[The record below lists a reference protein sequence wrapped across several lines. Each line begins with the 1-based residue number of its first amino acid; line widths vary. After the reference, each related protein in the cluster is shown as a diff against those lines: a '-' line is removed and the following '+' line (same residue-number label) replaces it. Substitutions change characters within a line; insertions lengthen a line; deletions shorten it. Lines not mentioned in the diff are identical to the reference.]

1 MVSKRITSVRAL
13 KVAAAFSVVTALII
27 SPAVAEDL
35 KAKGEAL
42 LTKNCVRCHAIGPT
56 GESTHK
62 QAPPFRQVV
71 TRYPLDDLAEGLAEG
86 LTTGHPDMPEFVF
99 SPGEIDGIL
108 AYLQDL
114 KEKTGGDAPGSAG
127 GKK

>member
-1 MVSKRITSVRAL
+1 MMSAKIRI
-13 KVAAAFSVVTALII
+13 AAAFLAAAAWSWL
-27 SPAVAEDL
+27 PAQAEDL

-62 QAPPFRQVV
+62 QAPPFRQIV

-99 SPGEIDGIL
+99 SPGDIDGIL

-114 KEKTGGDAPGSAG
+114 KDKTDGGAPGTAE
-127 GKK
+127 

>member
-1 MVSKRITSVRAL
+1 MMTVSIRVATAAL
-13 KVAAAFSVVTALII
+13 
-27 SPAVAEDL
+27 AVAVCSQVPAHAENL

-42 LTKNCVRCHAIGPT
+42 LTKQCVRCHAIGPT
-56 GESTHK
+56 GESAHK
-62 QAPPFRQVV
+62 EAPPFRQVV

-86 LTTGHPDMPEFVF
+86 LSTGHPDMPEFIF

-114 KEKTGGDAPGSAG
+114 KEKTGGETPDSN
-127 GKK
+127 

>member
-1 MVSKRITSVRAL
+1 MTTVSIR
-13 KVAAAFSVVTALII
+13 VAAVAL
-27 SPAVAEDL
+27 AVAVCSHVPAHAENL

-42 LTKNCVRCHAIGPT
+42 LTKHCARCHAIGAT

-62 QAPPFRQVV
+62 EAPPFRQVV

-86 LTTGHPDMPEFVF
+86 LSTGHPEMPEFIF

-114 KEKTGGDAPGSAG
+114 KEKTDGEAPGSAN
-127 GKK
+127 

>member
-1 MVSKRITSVRAL
+1 MTTVSIR
-13 KVAAAFSVVTALII
+13 VAAAAL
-27 SPAVAEDL
+27 AVAVCSHVPAHAENL

-42 LTKNCVRCHAIGPT
+42 LTKHCARCHAIGAT

-62 QAPPFRQVV
+62 EAPPFRQVV

-86 LTTGHPDMPEFVF
+86 LSTGHPEMPEFIF

-114 KEKTGGDAPGSAG
+114 KEKTDGEAPGSAN
-127 GKK
+127 